1 MIIWIKGKIQTM
13 TKTKIRLSL
22 KQAIKNDKLSDFI
35 KQNQDIVGDKK
46 KLDSALRSMSNN
58 SKSTRQTSSEDSS
71 EN

>member
-1 MIIWIKGKIQTM
+1 M